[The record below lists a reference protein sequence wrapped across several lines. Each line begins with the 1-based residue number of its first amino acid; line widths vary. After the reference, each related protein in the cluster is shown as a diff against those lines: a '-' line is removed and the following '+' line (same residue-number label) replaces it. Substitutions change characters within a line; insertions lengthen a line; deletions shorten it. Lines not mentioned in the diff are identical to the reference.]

1 MTSAGD
7 PEVRAAAL
15 ELVQSVVELHG
26 AALQRLID
34 RCLETA
40 EGERV
45 LTAALEDNLVA
56 GMFLLHSLHPDDIE
70 TRVIRGLEAVRP
82 YLKSHG
88 GDCELV
94 SVRDGIVRLKLHGT
108 CGSCPSSSLTLKN
121 AVEEALYE
129 AAPDILEIVAENAPA
144 EHSSAISSFSSRFAV
159 EGETPWRIRTQPE
172 TNSLI
177 PQAHREAKLFA
188 GQVNRLEDD
197 ATGINVDDRKPI
209 DARMPHCHPPEA

>member
-1 MTSAGD
+1 MAASAEQPIAAPRRGEFRGQSDRVEKLAANLDQAGD

-26 AALQRLID
+26 AALQRMID
-34 RCLETA
+34 KCLETA
-40 EGERV
+40 EGEQV
-45 LTAALEDNLVA
+45 LMSTLEDDLVA

-70 TRVIRGLEAVRP
+70 TRVVRGLEAVRP

-108 CGSCPSSSLTLKN
+108 CGSCPSSSLPLKN

-129 AAPDILEIVAENAPA
+129 AGPSILEIIAENATEEP
-144 EHSSAISSFSSRFAV
+144 SPS
-159 EGETPWRIRTQPE
+159 
-172 TNSLI
+172 
-177 PQAHREAKLFA
+177 KL
-188 GQVNRLEDD
+188 VVL
-197 ATGINVDDRKPI
+197 K
-209 DARMPHCHPPEA
+209 

>member
-1 MTSAGD
+1 MAAKAEPPMAAPRRGEFRAQSEHVEKLAATLEQAGD
-7 PEVRAAAL
+7 PEIRAAAL

-34 RCLETA
+34 KCMETG

-45 LTAALEDNLVA
+45 LTAALEDNLVS

-70 TRVIRGLEAVRP
+70 TRVVRGIEAVRP

-108 CGSCPSSSLTLKN
+108 CGSCPSSSVTLRN

-129 AAPDILEIVAENAPA
+129 VAPDILEIVAENV
-144 EHSSAISSFSSRFAV
+144 AV
-159 EGETPWRIRTQPE
+159 ESGAAS
-172 TNSLI
+172 NLVVL
-177 PQAHREAKLFA
+177 K
-188 GQVNRLEDD
+188 
-197 ATGINVDDRKPI
+197 
-209 DARMPHCHPPEA
+209 

>member
-1 MTSAGD
+1 MAAKAEQPMAAPRRGEFRAQSEQVEKLAAKLDQAGD

-34 RCLETA
+34 KCLETA
-40 EGERV
+40 SGEQV

-70 TRVIRGLEAVRP
+70 TRVVRGIEAVRP

-129 AAPDILEIVAENAPA
+129 AAPDIMEIVAENAAA
-144 EHSSAISSFSSRFAV
+144 EHAAPSNLV
-159 EGETPWRIRTQPE
+159 V
-172 TNSLI
+172 L
-177 PQAHREAKLFA
+177 K
-188 GQVNRLEDD
+188 
-197 ATGINVDDRKPI
+197 
-209 DARMPHCHPPEA
+209 